1 MIIQKRNDEQAAFNP
16 TKILTRI
23 KRAAKGL
30 KVNADEIF
38 IKGIT
43 SLPNEGV
50 VTTKEIDK
58 LLAEISASY
67 TGSHYDYSK
76 LASYIAITS
85 YHKETNPS
93 FSETMKL
100 LAEDSI
106 INDELIKIIENYG
119 SDNVDAVINHE
130 RDFQFD
136 YFAWR
141 SLHEMYLTKTSQG
154 KAREWIQ
161 TSS

>member
-141 SLHEMYLTKTSQG
+141 S
-154 KAREWIQ
+154 
-161 TSS
+161 